1 MVLWVG
7 ATAAFAWETSGRV
20 LTEPVVFEVH
30 DAELGGLDPV
40 AEVDAALA
48 AWTGRGCAPEFPGA
62 SRGAVIGDQEATFS
76 LDGHDRIVFL
86 PGATFDYLPVSSV
99 VHPTAT
105 GVEIDIVFDSDFSF
119 VSEADAASPD
129 CEDGWSLRGLLRR
142 ELGLIFGLA
151 YSGVADATMVQF
163 AEPCTTAYS
172 ELDPDDLA
180 GFSAIY
186 GPDVTVSCH
195 AGRPG
200 VFAGVTPLEI
210 ACSAT
215 TDDGTPVAARFEVDG
230 QGGDGQEEP
239 GPAATFTLS
248 EEGRSVV
255 TGCAT
260 PAIEGC
266 TETCATW
273 EFVACE
279 PPRAE
284 MDVDRTND
292 AFLAV
297 HNRTALETEGCV
309 SLVEWQLFAGEEEVW
324 SSAAW
329 EPELPTDIEADRL
342 TLTVHGPGGRS
353 TVEEGLRGC
362 GCATGAPGAGTRVW
376 LVGGLVGWISR
387 RGGRS
392 RSTRRA
398 A

>member
-1 MVLWVG
+1 MALWIWS
-7 ATAAFAWETSGRV
+7 TAAFAWETSGRV

-30 DAELGGLDPV
+30 DAELGGVDPV

-48 AWTGRGCAPEFPGA
+48 AWTGRGCAPAFPGA

-86 PGATFDYLPVSSV
+86 PGATFDYLPVSSI

-105 GVEIDIVFDSDFSF
+105 GVEIDIVFDSDFAF
-119 VSEADAASPD
+119 VSEAEAASPD

-151 YSGVADATMVQF
+151 YSGVAGAAMVPVV
-163 AEPCTTAYS
+163 APCTTAFS
-172 ELDPDDLA
+172 ALAPDDLD

-210 ACSAT
+210 TCSAT
-215 TDDGTPVAARFEVDG
+215 TDDGTPVSARFEVDG
-230 QGGDGQEEP
+230 REEP
-239 GPAATFTLS
+239 GPAAAFSLP

-260 PAIEGC
+260 PAIAGC

-273 EFVACE
+273 EFVACD

-284 MDVDRTND
+284 FEVERTSD
-292 AFLAV
+292 AFRSV
-297 HNRTALETEGCV
+297 RNRTELATEGCV
-309 SLVEWQLFAGEEEVW
+309 STVEWQLYAGEEEVW
-324 SSAAW
+324 GSAAW
-329 EPELPTDIEADRL
+329 EPTLPTDIEADRL
-342 TLTVHGPGGRS
+342 TLTVSGPGGRS

-362 GCATGAPGAGTRVW
+362 GCATGSPGAGALGW
-376 LVGGLVGWISR
+376 LAGLLSLR
-387 RGGRS
+387 ARRS
-392 RSTRRA
+392 RSTRSGG
-398 A
+398 